1 MLTVKFL
8 MHLSIATPPH
18 MPKFQLLEHG
28 YDSDFLTH
36 HLITVLFLKSTWHH
50 SYLTKKRREMTL
62 MIMELAMQITT
73 TSPLSILLG
82 AFKIEIE
89 KRRRIVLEMKSAHL
103 FA

>member
-18 MPKFQLLEHG
+18 MPNFQLLEHG
-28 YDSDFLTH
+28 YDSD
-36 HLITVLFLKSTWHH
+36 LITVLFLKSTWHH